1 MELLLTKRFKN
12 TQNKN
17 NIYVELGIIQKIKE
31 VYMAIQFADWKSSS
45 NASPV
50 ANKLAEQAE
59 VQQAIQTL
67 QDYKAQQ
74 TPNAVAQERM
84 KATTQYQPPEDGKFA
99 PDNRFT
105 SVPTTPSFETKGQA
119 QQRADQEDTRAYQQ
133 SHPGLSSDFAS
144 KVAEIL
150 RQGKQA
156 EQMYRDRA
164 DGNVPKK
171 TMGQIAQERMASIP
185 QEQAW
190 RRQNPFTKEMGYEW
204 ASDDKLKSLGW
215 GDDDIASMK
224 ARSEFDPQ
232 EVQNLYQ
239 NGALRAPY
247 AEYLKEQERLRQE
260 AEAAAAQAYANQSY
274 DNYSYDYGS
283 DSYSEPAYSNAE
295 EAPIPYYGDNGFN
308 AYDNAS
314 MQSSTPTKQK
324 SMLHRPLAEVLPELF
339 SGSYTRQYDVYGM

>member
-1 MELLLTKRFKN
+1 
-12 TQNKN
+12 
-17 NIYVELGIIQKIKE
+17 
-31 VYMAIQFADWKSSS
+31 MAVTFADWRGGS
-45 NASPV
+45 NPSPV

-59 VQQAIQTL
+59 VQKAIQTL

-74 TPNAVAQERM
+74 EPSNVAKERM

-99 PDNRFT
+99 TDSRFT
-105 SVPTTPSFETKGQA
+105 STSMTPSFETKEQA
-119 QQRADQEDTRAYQQ
+119 KQRADQEDTRAYQQ
-133 SHPGLSSDFAS
+133 SHPGLSSDFSA

-185 QEQAW
+185 QEQSW

-204 ASDDKLKSLGW
+204 ASDDTLKGLGW
-215 GDDDIASMK
+215 GDDDITSMK
-224 ARSEFDPQ
+224 ARTEFDPQ
-232 EVQNLYQ
+232 EIQNLYSR
-239 NGALRAPY
+239 GALRAPY

-260 AEAAAAQAYANQSY
+260 AEAAAAQAYASQAY
-274 DNYSYDYGS
+274 DSYSYDDGS
-283 DSYSEPAYSNAE
+283 NSYSEPVYSSVG

-308 AYDNAS
+308 AYDNTS
-314 MQSSTPTKQK
+314 MQSVTPAPKQHE
-324 SMLHRPLAEVLPELF
+324 SIWD
-339 SGSYTRQYDVYGM
+339 GSAIGRAVNGWGRNIRDAFAINQYPDVYGA